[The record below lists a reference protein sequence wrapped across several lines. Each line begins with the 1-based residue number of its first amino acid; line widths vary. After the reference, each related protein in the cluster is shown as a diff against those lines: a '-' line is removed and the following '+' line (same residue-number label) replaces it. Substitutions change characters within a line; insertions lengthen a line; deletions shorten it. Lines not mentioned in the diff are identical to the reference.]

1 LQYAV
6 VIFFFNGGMM
16 FKRAF
21 AAFAACA
28 MFGVVNAGPIIL
40 GGDDL
45 HSHGSRNTTTNVNED
60 GWAYVQ
66 NALANLVAQSTYPS
80 NDGTIVVLGSA
91 PSTTTSGDGCGAPYW
106 AGQSLVPVRTVTCI
120 DTAASITAY
129 LAGVANGTNRPRV
142 IVYPGDDVGNDVDTT
157 EEAAWL
163 AGAAAISSY
172 VAAGGGLL
180 GHAGQYTWLSALVP
194 GLTRVG
200 TCDATPAT
208 LTPAGQAAF
217 PAISNTNINAGP
229 CHNTFTGTLG
239 GLQVL
244 ATDANGLSFIIG
256 GGAGTTFAARSS
268 AVPVLPVGFAIL
280 LALALGG
287 FAARRI
293 VRKGK

>member
-1 LQYAV
+1 MSL
-6 VIFFFNGGMM
+6 NKRLRGM
-16 FKRAF
+16 
-21 AAFAACA
+21 AACLA
-28 MFGVVNAGPIIL
+28 AWGALGVSTAGPIIL

-45 HSHGSRNTTTNVNED
+45 HSHGSRDTVNNINLA

-66 NALANLVAQSTYPS
+66 NALNNLVTQSTYPS

-91 PSTTTSGDGCGAPYW
+91 PSTNTSGDGCGAPYW

-129 LAGVANGTNRPRV
+129 LAGVANGTNRPMV

-163 AGAAAISSY
+163 AGAATISSY

-200 TCDATPAT
+200 TCNASPAT
-208 LTPAGQAAF
+208 LTPAGLAAF
-217 PAISNTNINAGP
+217 PAISNANINAGP

-244 ATDANGLSFIIG
+244 ATDANGLNFIIG
-256 GGAGTTFAARSS
+256 GGAGTTFAARST
-268 AVPVLPVGFAIL
+268 AVPMLPIGFAIL
-280 LALALGG
+280 LALGLGG

-293 VRKGK
+293 ARKGK